1 MEIKKYGLFQMT
13 NGQSK
18 CAFGNV
24 SASGS
29 ALSLPTYKNKT
40 IQTFQNLLWL
50 CHFFYATGGEIVK
63 EFQQ

>member
-1 MEIKKYGLFQMT
+1 MT